1 MDIYYKQKYLKYK
14 KKYLELKGGVKQ
26 TSEEQEAN
34 KRLNIL
40 KIKTKELIRN
50 IEQIDKKIKN
60 EIKFYNSGI
69 GQKLYGIDN
78 NRDSEHYK
86 YSDINFFCGDNYENE
101 NKNKYKRNRIGYIKN
116 KKKILNELLKNVS
129 LDEKINIYK
138 NLNTELEEYIKDLKK
153 ECLPSE

>member
-1 MDIYYKQKYLKYK
+1 MEIYYKQKYLKYK

-26 TSEEQEAN
+26 TEEEKEAN
-34 KRLNIL
+34 KTLNIL
-40 KIKTKELIRN
+40 KNKTKKLIKN
-50 IEQIDKKIKN
+50 IKQIDKQIKN

-78 NRDSEHYK
+78 NRGSEHYK
-86 YSDINFFCGDNYENE
+86 YSDINFYCGDNYEDN
-101 NKNKYKRNRIGYIKN
+101 NKHKRNRIGYIKN
-116 KKKILNELLKNVS
+116 KKNILNELLKNVS